1 MAGFQNLQKGQT
13 TREKAEIQVTYPG
26 MAAENIPRGTVVA
39 IIDGVATIATTAN
52 SAGEAIGVSV
62 ESVDNSGGAP
72 GDLNI
77 GVVLSNC
84 LVAVQTRTA
93 LNPLDGVKVST
104 TAGDV
109 DEFVAG
115 VDDEDL
121 KIGRY
126 RGIEG
131 AQFARAAGTPF
142 RETLSAGIVPDQD
155 AAIDDIV
162 WIELLDR

>member
-1 MAGFQNLQKGQT
+1 MAGFKGILKGQT
-13 TREKAEIQVTYPG
+13 SREKVPVQTTTIG
-26 MAAENIPRGTVVA
+26 MAAENIPAGTVCAV
-39 IIDGVATIATTAN
+39 IDGVATIATTAN
-52 SAGEAIGVSV
+52 SAGEVIGVSV
-62 ESVDNSGGAP
+62 ESVDNSGGSP

-77 GVVLSNC
+77 KLVLSNC

-93 LNPLDGVKVST
+93 LQPLDGVKVST

-115 VDDEDL
+115 TDDEDL

-126 RGIEG
+126 RGVEG
-131 AQFARAAGTPF
+131 AVFARAAGTPF
-142 RETLSAGIVPDQD
+142 RETLSAGNVPEQD
-155 AAIDDIV
+155 AAADDIV